1 MWLCAGLRAPVRGH
15 RPKRLNGATGPVSA
29 GRQPAHRRNDRG
41 PDAVS
46 RLCSHMR
53 LRPPSPAMVVACL
66 ALAISLSGAAYAVST
81 ALPRNSVGPVQLK
94 NNAVN
99 SAKVRNGSLRAVDFA
114 AGQIPA
120 GPQGPAGPP
129 GASGLQVI
137 SGSGASNSSS
147 PKSQQQDC
155 PAGKRAV
162 GGGGVITGSATNT
175 FLSTSR
181 PTDAGTGWIATGR
194 ESSAGNAGS
203 WALQTWVVCATVVP

>member
-1 MWLCAGLRAPVRGH
+1 MI
-15 RPKRLNGATGPVSA
+15 
-29 GRQPAHRRNDRG
+29 
-41 PDAVS
+41 
-46 RLCSHMR
+46 
-53 LRPPSPAMVVACL
+53 VACL
-66 ALAISLSGAAYAVST
+66 ALLVSLSGAALAVST
-81 ALPRNSVGPVQLK
+81 ALPRNSVGPAQLK

-114 AGQIPA
+114 PGQIPAGPA

-129 GASGLQVI
+129 GATGLQLI

-162 GGGGVITGSATNT
+162 GGGGRLTGSTTNT

-181 PTDAGTGWIATGR
+181 PTDAGTGWVASGQ
-194 ESSAGNAGS
+194 ESSAGNGGS
-203 WALQTWVVCATVVP
+203 WAVQTWVVCATVAP

>member
-1 MWLCAGLRAPVRGH
+1 
-15 RPKRLNGATGPVSA
+15 
-29 GRQPAHRRNDRG
+29 
-41 PDAVS
+41 
-46 RLCSHMR
+46 MR
-53 LRPPSPAMVVACL
+53 LRPPSPALVVACL

-81 ALPRNSVGPVQLK
+81 ALPRNSVGTVQLK

-99 SAKVRNGSLRAVDFA
+99 SAKVRNASLRAVDFA
-114 AGQIPA
+114 AGQIPV
-120 GPQGPAGPP
+120 GPQGPAGPQGPP

-137 SGSGASNSSS
+137 SGSGVSNSSS

-181 PTDAGTGWIATGR
+181 PTDAGTGWIAIGR
-194 ESSAGNAGS
+194 ESTGGNAGS
-203 WALQTWVVCATVVP
+203 WAVQTWVVCVTSAP

>member
-1 MWLCAGLRAPVRGH
+1 LF
-15 RPKRLNGATGPVSA
+15 
-29 GRQPAHRRNDRG
+29 
-41 PDAVS
+41 
-46 RLCSHMR
+46 
-53 LRPPSPAMVVACL
+53 ACL

-81 ALPRNSVGPVQLK
+81 ALPRNSVGSVQLK

-99 SAKVRNGSLRAVDFA
+99 SVKVRNASLRAVDFA
-114 AGQIPA
+114 PGQIPA

-129 GASGLQVI
+129 GASGLQLV

-162 GGGGVITGSATNT
+162 GGGGVITGSAGNT

-181 PTDAGTGWIATGR
+181 PTDPGTGWIATGR
-194 ESSAGNAGS
+194 ESTAGNAGN
-203 WALQTWVVCATVVP
+203 WAVQTWVVCVTAAP

>member
-1 MWLCAGLRAPVRGH
+1 
-15 RPKRLNGATGPVSA
+15 
-29 GRQPAHRRNDRG
+29 
-41 PDAVS
+41 
-46 RLCSHMR
+46 
-53 LRPPSPAMVVACL
+53 MVVACL

-99 SAKVRNGSLRAVDFA
+99 SAKVRNASLRAVDFA
-114 AGQIPA
+114 AGQIPV

-129 GASGLQVI
+129 GASGLQLI

-155 PAGKRAV
+155 PAGKRVV

-181 PTDAGTGWIATGR
+181 PTDAGSGWIATGR
-194 ESSAGNAGS
+194 ESSGGNAGS
-203 WALQTWVVCATVVP
+203 WAVQTWVVCATVAP

>member
-1 MWLCAGLRAPVRGH
+1 MSEASQRCYRRGE
-15 RPKRLNGATGPVSA
+15 RWTP
-29 GRQPAHRRNDRG
+29 PAHRE
-41 PDAVS
+41 
-46 RLCSHMR
+46 
-53 LRPPSPAMVVACL
+53 
-66 ALAISLSGAAYAVST
+66 
-81 ALPRNSVGPVQLK
+81 LK